1 MNEGALHE
9 LPGGWV
15 WTITSEVCS
24 SVRDGTHD
32 TPKYVE
38 KGVPL
43 ITSKN
48 LKENSLDFS
57 TAKNISIEDHE
68 KISLRSGVDN
78 GDVLF
83 AMIGTIGNP
92 VVVKTKQIFSIKNV
106 ALFKKN
112 EKSINSQYLKW
123 WLSSWVF
130 DTFLE
135 RNMFLKGTTQK
146 FIPLGSLRTLPIPFP
161 PLPEQRAIVS
171 KIEQLF
177 SDLDNGIENFKKAQ
191 AQLNLYHRSVLNA
204 ACEGKLVPTEAEL
217 ARAQG
222 CDYEAADVLLARILK
237 ERRAKWEAD
246 LCAKGKDPKK
256 AKYVEIQLLNI
267 DVLPLL
273 PKSWIW
279 VPWEGN
285 ELKNIEQG

>member
-9 LPGGWV
+9 LPGGWA

-48 LKENSLDFS
+48 LKESSIDLS
-57 TAKNISIEDHE
+57 TAKNISIDDHE
-68 KISLRSGVDN
+68 KISIRSGVDN

-92 VVVKTKQIFSIKNV
+92 VVVKTNQIFSIKNV

-112 EKSINSQYLKW
+112 EMSINSQYLKL

-130 DTFLE
+130 DTILE

-146 FIPLGSLRTLPIPFP
+146 FIPLGSLRNLPIPLP
-161 PLPEQRAIVS
+161 PFPEQQAIVS

-177 SDLDNGIENFKKAQ
+177 SDLDNGIDNFRKAQ
-191 AQLNLYHRSVLNA
+191 AQLKFYRQSVLKA
-204 ACEGKLVPTEAEL
+204 ACEGRLVPIEAEL
-217 ARAQG
+217 ARAEG
-222 CDYEAADVLLARILK
+222 HEYEAAEVLLGRILK
-237 ERRAKWEAD
+237 GRREKWNG
-246 LCAKGKDPKK
+246 KGKYKEAAAPDTNDLP
-256 AKYVEIQLLNI
+256 ALPEGWCWVSLPQLGELARG
-267 DVLPLL
+267 
-273 PKSWIW
+273 KSKHR
-279 VPWEGN
+279 PRDD
-285 ELKNIEQG
+285 K